1 MQNIIVIATVWCA
14 LALHFCI
21 SAPATTGWDD
31 ATTTITDHR
40 QYRSYEDY
48 VYGEG
53 EEGGIVENAPND
65 SSSTISSHLILS
77 AATGQ
82 FVAITKS
89 GRVSGNNP
97 IDRLVSQFYIH
108 RHVHNGR
115 ERLAIKSVRYSDRNW
130 YLTINSRGKFR
141 GDIPMN
147 GNEVF
152 EVEPVS
158 NGGYFALRAVYPQNM
173 THQMSNTMQNG
184 SKESENSTASGSGVG
199 SGAEYES
206 RPENGNVTMTHH
218 QEGSD
223 TSNIAAP
230 QPKCYL
236 GFSSDDARPS
246 CYDSSNYVEVHL
258 QFRGAVPANK

>member
-97 IDRLVSQFYIH
+97 IGKRAESEYVLLLHNVLCNPSVPCRSARQPVLHSPPRAQRQRAPGHKVGEIQRQKLVPYDQFEREISWRYSNEWKRGVRSGARFQRRLLCSKSRLPAEHDTPNEQH
-108 RHVHNGR
+108 DAEWLKR
-115 ERLAIKSVRYSDRNW
+115 ERKLYSLR
-130 YLTINSRGKFR
+130 FR
-141 GDIPMN
+141 GGIGCRIRIETREWKCN
-147 GNEVF
+147 
-152 EVEPVS
+152 
-158 NGGYFALRAVYPQNM
+158 
-173 THQMSNTMQNG
+173 H
-184 SKESENSTASGSGVG
+184 
-199 SGAEYES
+199 
-206 RPENGNVTMTHH
+206 
-218 QEGSD
+218 D
-223 TSNIAAP
+223 TSP
-230 QPKCYL
+230 
-236 GFSSDDARPS
+236 
-246 CYDSSNYVEVHL
+246 
-258 QFRGAVPANK
+258 RGV